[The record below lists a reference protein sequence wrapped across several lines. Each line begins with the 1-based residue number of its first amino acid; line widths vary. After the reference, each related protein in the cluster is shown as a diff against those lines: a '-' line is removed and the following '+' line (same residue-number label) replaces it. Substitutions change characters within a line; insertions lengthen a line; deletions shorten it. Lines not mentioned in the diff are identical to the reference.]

1 MYLVVYIAT
10 VYAYGYIISHLFV
23 YFVYLQTY
31 FSLYLCVYIY
41 SERASYKNLT
51 YLTYPSKNNNEW
63 CQSNI
68 PYTTHKHFHDQ
79 YRITCRISE
88 SYTLTEKAPQKNSL
102 VLYVQYLEM
111 LKYNTCIVKLQVNS
125 VGLRYLG
132 FFHYDRKVR
141 A

>member
-1 MYLVVYIAT
+1 MIQSYIYLPCCVNVLCAATVIWTGFVRFGEYIFLVYIAT

-23 YFVYLQTY
+23 YFVCLHT
-31 FSLYLCVYIY
+31 FLCICAYIY

-68 PYTTHKHFHDQ
+68 PDTTHKHFHDQ

-102 VLYVQYLEM
+102 VYV
-111 LKYNTCIVKLQVNS
+111 
-125 VGLRYLG
+125 
-132 FFHYDRKVR
+132 
-141 A
+141 

>member
-1 MYLVVYIAT
+1 M
-10 VYAYGYIISHLFV
+10 
-23 YFVYLQTY
+23 
-31 FSLYLCVYIY
+31 LYLLSDRNCFIKHNKLNVLYKPFYYLKVDNAQPFISRNICAYIY

-68 PYTTHKHFHDQ
+68 SYTTHKHFHDQ

-102 VLYVQYLEM
+102 VYV
-111 LKYNTCIVKLQVNS
+111 
-125 VGLRYLG
+125 
-132 FFHYDRKVR
+132 
-141 A
+141 

>member
-1 MYLVVYIAT
+1 MIQSYIYLPSFVNVLCAATVIWSGFVRFGEYIYLVYIAT

-23 YFVYLQTY
+23 YFVYLHT
-31 FSLYLCVYIY
+31 FLCICAYIY

-68 PYTTHKHFHDQ
+68 SYTTHKHFHDQ

-102 VLYVQYLEM
+102 YST
-111 LKYNTCIVKLQVNS
+111 LKC
-125 VGLRYLG
+125 
-132 FFHYDRKVR
+132 
-141 A
+141 